1 MATPPPP
8 ATAASPSRA
17 AAVIPYLAYAD
28 ATKAIDFLCRAFGFE
43 ERFRYPMPDGSIGH
57 AELGL
62 GASRLMLA
70 TASESFGLASP
81 RDLPLLHAQIYCRID
96 DADAH
101 FARARDAGA
110 TIVEEPSNQHGAR
123 IYRALDP
130 EGHRWIFA
138 AEKEEE
144 AP

>member
-1 MATPPPP
+1 MPTVNAP
-8 ATAASPSRA
+8 APAPHSTRP

-57 AELGL
+57 AELAL

-81 RDLPLLHAQIYCRID
+81 RDLPLLHAQIYCRIH

-123 IYRALDP
+123 MYRALDP

-138 AEKEEE
+138 TEE